1 MNATGP
7 SRQTVYVSITG
18 LTLKGPFHVFRF
30 WWHAVLSMRQAK
42 AAAGNISADAQT
54 INGVHHTLT
63 VWESERAMRC
73 FLYQG
78 AHGKAIRAFGSIATG
93 KTFGFETDQVPQWSD
108 VHALWRE
115 RGKAYSAASTLSSPQ
130 RSST

>member
-1 MNATGP
+1 MRAART

-18 LTLKGPFHVFRF
+18 LTLKGPLHLFRF
-30 WWHAVLSMRQAK
+30 WWHAVRSMRQAK
-42 AAAGNISADAQT
+42 AAPGNVSAEAQT

-63 VWESERAMRC
+63 VWESEHAMRR

-108 VHALWRE
+108 VHGLWLE
-115 RGKAYSAASTLSSPQ
+115 RGRTYSAASTLSWPQ